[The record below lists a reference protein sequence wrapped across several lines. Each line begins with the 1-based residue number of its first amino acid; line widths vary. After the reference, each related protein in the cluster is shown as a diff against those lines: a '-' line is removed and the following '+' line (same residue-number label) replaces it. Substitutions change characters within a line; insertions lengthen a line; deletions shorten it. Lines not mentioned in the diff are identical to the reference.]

1 MRITAG
7 LAVVAVLLVLAGCG
21 SSGPNQP
28 AAGAASNQ
36 PGAAAFQYAT
46 CMRRHGVPNFPD
58 PHVSVSAGSTRISQ
72 MAPASAVSLP
82 KFKTAQKTCGKIL
95 PGPGS
100 ASASHGGPSG
110 AVLLAFARCLR
121 SHGLSGFPD
130 PGRDGR
136 LTSQMITAAGVD
148 LRSPVFLSAAKACIG
163 VTHGAITP
171 NDIRAAINGPH

>member
-1 MRITAG
+1 MRVTTG
-7 LAVVAVLLVLAGCG
+7 LALVAVVLVLAGCG
-21 SSGPNQP
+21 SSGPGQVT
-28 AAGAASNQ
+28 AGTASHQ
-36 PGAAAFQYAT
+36 PGADAYRYAR
-46 CMRRHGVPNFPD
+46 CMRSHGVPNFPD

-72 MAPASAVSLP
+72 MAPASAVDVP
-82 KFKTAQKTCGKIL
+82 KFKTAQKACGGII

-100 ASASHGGPSG
+100 SHSDQGGPSR

-136 LTSQMITAAGVD
+136 ITSQMISASGVQ
-148 LRSPVFLSAAKACIG
+148 LRSPVFLSAARACIG

-171 NDIRAAINGPH
+171 ADIRAAINGPH